1 MNMHRPHTLQRLE
14 KALILFFGILLLTL
28 LVIFALEP
36 SIYTSFLGLTTNTT
50 ERYPLP
56 ILLFLG
62 ALVLFLSLITYGII
76 HHWRWLYWPL
86 LLACAGSVFQVPLD
100 MLQLAGVFPN
110 PYPAWYSLL
119 RAAVGLIEI
128 GFAIW
133 MFRLYRHRGV
143 WGRGKPRQEHP

>member
-1 MNMHRPHTLQRLE
+1 MNMHRPHTLQPLE

-36 SIYTSFLGLTTNTT
+36 SIYTSFLGLTTTTT

-86 LLACAGSVFQVPLD
+86 LLAYAGSVFQVPLD
-100 MLQLAGVFPN
+100 VLQFAGIFSN
-110 PYPAWYSLL
+110 PYPAWYNLL

-143 WGRGKPRQEHP
+143 WGRGKHRQERP